1 MVFSLIQFF
10 IIIILTDICIKGYC
24 ILFFKKKFS
33 TCKIS
38 NNFISFIYIIII
50 LNLIG
55 YILYLIPIR
64 SSIIPFFIFIVGI
77 GLFIKNFSKIFYV
90 EKIHYIF
97 LITLLSNVLIS
108 KNHED
113 FLPNHLPYIYH
124 IVNDGLVLG
133 ISNLELS
140 YTYSSFFSYFQ
151 YLFYNDIHKYNLFYI
166 PIFIILINVI
176 SFLFNI
182 ILNKNKLSILATI
195 FCSFIIIKY
204 ARISSFGYDFLATL
218 LMVSTLFI
226 NYLNHK
232 NRNDNNL
239 ILFNI
244 IIFIYALSIKLTSI
258 FFLPIIIFFIL
269 IDIKKF
275 FKYKK
280 IEVVL
285 FLSLVTFYFLEIF
298 LKTGCLAY
306 YIPESCIN
314 KNIIPWAI
322 DKNKIINFSQ
332 HVELWAKGYYH
343 QDIYSDKNEYL
354 NIKNW
359 IPNWFKIHFF
369 YKVSEFL
376 LLFLLINII
385 SLILT
390 SKEKKEKISKKK
402 NNRINLFFF
411 STSLISI
418 VFWLFFLPQL
428 RFGDSVVLAMF
439 FVINLFIIK
448 YFRIINLNNYV
459 ILIVI
464 SILINNF
471 KNFTR
476 INDELHASDINY
488 QFKNFPYPARIE
500 EYHKIYI
507 RDKKEIFTKDFF
519 SIKYYSSN

>member
-1 MVFSLIQFF
+1 MILSLIQFF

-24 ILFFKKKFS
+24 ISFFREKLT

-38 NNFISFIYIIII
+38 NNFISFVYTIII

-55 YILYLIPIR
+55 YLLYLIPVR
-64 SSIIPFFIFIVGI
+64 SSIITFFIFIVGI
-77 GLFIKNFSKIFYV
+77 GLFIKNFLKIFNF

-97 LITLLSNVLIS
+97 LIALLSNVLIS

-151 YLFYNDIHKYNLFYI
+151 YLFYNDIYKYNLFYI

-182 ILNKNKLSILATI
+182 ILNKNKLSIIATI

-204 ARISSFGYDFLATL
+204 ARISSFGYDFIATL
-218 LMVSTLFI
+218 LMLSTLFI

-232 NRNDNNL
+232 NRNENNL

-244 IIFIYALSIKLTSI
+244 IIFVYALSIKLTSI
-258 FFLPIIIFFIL
+258 FFLPIIIFLIL
-269 IDIKKF
+269 VNIRSF
-275 FKYKK
+275 FRYKR

-285 FLSLVTFYFLEIF
+285 FILLITFYFIEIF

-314 KNIIPWAI
+314 KNLIPWVI

-343 QDIYSDKNEYL
+343 QEIFTDKTEYL

-359 IPNWFKIHFF
+359 FPNWFKIHFF
-369 YKVSEFL
+369 YKISEFFL
-376 LLFLLINII
+376 VFLLINTIALFII
-385 SLILT
+385 
-390 SKEKKEKISKKK
+390 SKEKREKISKKK
-402 NNRINLFFF
+402 NNLIIFFFF
-411 STSLISI
+411 STTLISI
-418 VFWLFFLPQL
+418 AFWLFFLPQL
-428 RFGDSVVLAMF
+428 RFGDSVILAMF
-439 FVINLFIIK
+439 FVINSFIIK

-459 ILIVI
+459 ILIIV

-471 KNFTR
+471 KNFKR
-476 INDELHASDINY
+476 INDELHSSDINY
-488 QFKNFPYPARIE
+488 QFKNFPYPARLE
-500 EYHKIYI
+500 EYHKVYV
-507 RDKKEIFTKDFF
+507 RDKKEIITKDFF
-519 SIKYYSSN
+519 GIKYYLNN